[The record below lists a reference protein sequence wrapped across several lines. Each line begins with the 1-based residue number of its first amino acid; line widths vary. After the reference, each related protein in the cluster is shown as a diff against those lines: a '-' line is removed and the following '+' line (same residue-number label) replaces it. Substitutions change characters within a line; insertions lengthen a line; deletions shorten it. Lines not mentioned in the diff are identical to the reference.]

1 MRFNSGDIPA
11 IFADGRTIVELKT
24 ITGAFDPFASPPEL
38 TAICALETFERGL
51 ESTLSG
57 HSECNLCASA
67 QTSGVQ
73 DISACGFNAFSMN
86 VMFE

>member
-1 MRFNSGDIPA
+1 MIEGWPWIIKPV
-11 IFADGRTIVELKT
+11 RTLPGT
-24 ITGAFDPFASPPEL
+24 A
-38 TAICALETFERGL
+38 AICAFETFERRL